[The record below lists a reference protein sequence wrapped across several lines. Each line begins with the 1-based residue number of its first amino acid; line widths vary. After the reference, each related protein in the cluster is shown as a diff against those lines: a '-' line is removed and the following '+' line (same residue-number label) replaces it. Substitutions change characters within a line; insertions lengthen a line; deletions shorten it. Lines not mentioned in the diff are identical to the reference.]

1 VGARGTRGRA
11 AVIYEVSVGDRRLRV
26 ELAADGGFLVDDVV
40 VAAESVEIARKRQ
53 WSVRIAGRSHEVTVL
68 THDPLRLLV
77 DGRETRASALDE
89 RAAAASRGTTGGRGG
104 RHELRAPMPGL
115 LKTVHVAE
123 GDVVERNAPLMTLEA
138 MKMENELLAPARGRV
153 VQLAVGAGTKVE
165 GGAVL
170 AVLEEA
176 E

>member
-1 VGARGTRGRA
+1 
-11 AVIYEVSVGDRRLRV
+11 VIYEVSIDERRLRV
-26 ELAADGGFLVDDVV
+26 DVAADGRFLVDDVV
-40 VAAESVEIARKRQ
+40 VSADVAEIARGRQ
-53 WSVRIAGRSHEVTVL
+53 WSVRLGDHGHEVTVL

-77 DGRETRASALDE
+77 DGTEIAASAIDE
-89 RAAAASRGTTGGRGG
+89 RAAAASRGATSAHGG

-123 GDVVERNAPLMTLEA
+123 GDVVESGAPLMTLEA
-138 MKMENELLAPARGRV
+138 MKMENELLAPARVRV
-153 VQLAVGAGTKVE
+153 VRLSVGAGTKVE
-165 GGAVL
+165 GGAML

>member
-1 VGARGTRGRA
+1 
-11 AVIYEVSVGDRRLRV
+11 VIYEVSVGDRRVRV
-26 ELAADGGFLVDDVV
+26 DLAGDGRFLIDDAVI
-40 VAAESVEIARKRQ
+40 AAETTEIVRGRQ
-53 WSVRIAGRSHEVTVL
+53 WSVRIAGRSHEVTLL
-68 THDPLRLLV
+68 TTGPMRLLV
-77 DGRETRASALDE
+77 DGDEVEASALDE
-89 RAAAASRGTTGGRGG
+89 RAVAAARGATAARVG

-123 GDVVERNAPLMTLEA
+123 GDLVERDAPLMTLEA

-153 VQLAVGAGTKVE
+153 VRLAVSAGTKVE
-165 GGAVL
+165 GGAML

>member
-1 VGARGTRGRA
+1 M
-11 AVIYEVSVGDRRLRV
+11 IYEVSVGDRRVRV
-26 ELAADGGFLVDDVV
+26 EFAGDGRFLIDDAV
-40 VAAESVEIARKRQ
+40 VAAETTEIVRGRQ
-53 WSVRIAGRSHEVTVL
+53 WSVHIVGRSHEITLL
-68 THDPLRLLV
+68 TTDPMRLLV
-77 DGRETRASALDE
+77 DGHEVEASALDE
-89 RAAAASRGTTGGRGG
+89 RAVAAARGTSAARGG

-123 GDVVERNAPLMTLEA
+123 GDLVERDAPLMTLEA

-153 VQLAVGAGTKVE
+153 VRLAVGAGTKVE
-165 GGAVL
+165 GGAML

>member
-1 VGARGTRGRA
+1 M
-11 AVIYEVSVGDRRLRV
+11 IYEVTVGDRRLRV
-26 ELAADGGFLVDDVV
+26 DLAADGRFLVDGVV
-40 VAAESVEIARKRQ
+40 VAADATEIVRGRQ

-68 THDPLRLLV
+68 TNDPLRLLI
-77 DGRETRASALDE
+77 DGAETSASAVDE
-89 RAAAASRGTTGGRGG
+89 RAAAAARGARVVRGG

-115 LKTVHVAE
+115 LKAVHVAE
-123 GDVVERNAPLMTLEA
+123 GDVVELGARLMTLEA

-153 VQLAVGAGTKVE
+153 VRLVVGAGTKVE
-165 GGAVL
+165 GGAML

>member
-1 VGARGTRGRA
+1 
-11 AVIYEVSVGDRRLRV
+11 VIYEVSVGERRLRV
-26 ELAADGGFLVDDVV
+26 DVSADGRFLVDDLA
-40 VAAESVEIARKRQ
+40 VAAETAEIVHGRQ
-53 WSVRIAGRSHEVTVL
+53 WSVRSGGQSHEVTIL

-77 DGRETRASALDE
+77 DGIEVEASAIDE
-89 RAAAASRGTTGGRGG
+89 RSAAASRGASAARGG

-115 LKTVHVAE
+115 LKAVHVAE
-123 GDVVERNAPLMTLEA
+123 GDVVERDAPLMTLEA

-153 VQLAVGAGTKVE
+153 VRIAVGAGTKVE
-165 GGAVL
+165 GGAML

>member
-1 VGARGTRGRA
+1 
-11 AVIYEVSVGDRRLRV
+11 VIYEVRVGEKRLRV
-26 ELAADGGFLVDDVV
+26 DVAAGGRFLVDDAV
-40 VAAESVEIARKRQ
+40 VAADMAETARGRQ

-68 THDPLRLLV
+68 TSDPLRLLV
-77 DGRETRASALDE
+77 DGTEVEASALDE
-89 RAAAASRGTTGGRGG
+89 RAAAAARGASGARGG

-123 GDVVERNAPLMTLEA
+123 GDVVERGTPLMTLEA
-138 MKMENELLAPARGRV
+138 MKMENELLAPARGRIV
-153 VQLAVGAGTKVE
+153 RLAVGAGTKVE
-165 GGAVL
+165 GGAML

>member
-1 VGARGTRGRA
+1 M
-11 AVIYEVSVGDRRLRV
+11 IYEVSVGEDRIRV
-26 ELAADGGFLVDDVV
+26 ETAADGRFRVDDAV
-40 VAAESVEIARKRQ
+40 VAAEIAEIARGRQ
-53 WSVRIAGRSHEVTVL
+53 WSVRIAGRSHEITML
-68 THDPLRLLV
+68 TSDPLRLLV
-77 DGRETRASALDE
+77 DGTETTASALDE
-89 RAAAASRGTTGGRGG
+89 RAAAASRGAGAARGG

-123 GDVVERNAPLMTLEA
+123 GDIVESGAPLMTLEA

-153 VQLAVGAGTKVE
+153 VRLAVAAGTKVE
-165 GGAVL
+165 GGAML

>member
-1 VGARGTRGRA
+1 M
-11 AVIYEVSVGDRRLRV
+11 IYEVSVGDSRLRV
-26 ELAADGGFLVDDVV
+26 EVVADGRFLIDDVV
-40 VAAESVEIARKRQ
+40 VAAEAVQVRPGRQ

-68 THDPLRLLV
+68 TSDPLRLLV
-77 DGRETRASALDE
+77 DGIETRASALDE
-89 RAAAASRGTTGGRGG
+89 RAAVASRGAGAARGG

-123 GDVVERNAPLMTLEA
+123 GDLVETGAPLMTLEA

-153 VQLAVGAGTKVE
+153 VRLAVSAGTKVE
-165 GGAVL
+165 GGAML